1 MSFSFTFLGSG
12 TSQGVPL
19 IGMDH
24 PPEFLANPK
33 NHRTR
38 PSIYVAT
45 DAVKLVVDTTP
56 EFRLQCL
63 RENLRWLDAVVFTHS
78 HADHVMGLD
87 DCRRFCDLRG
97 GKALPVYANA
107 PTMEVL
113 RRVFG
118 YAFHDGP
125 WPRGYF
131 IPEPHIVDGPFTL
144 GDLELI
150 PLTLPHGSLNTNGY
164 LFVQN
169 GKKRLA
175 YMSDC
180 KEVPADVVEIVRGVE
195 VAVLDALRHAP
206 HRSHMCL
213 DEALTAA
220 RRIRADR
227 TYLTHL
233 THDYD
238 HDRSQAELPEG
249 VWLAFDGLKIHLDP
263 PSERCKG

>member
-12 TSQGVPL
+12 TSQGVPI
-19 IGMDH
+19 IGKEY

-45 DAVKLVVDTTP
+45 ELVKLVVDTTP
-56 EFRLQCL
+56 EFRIQCL
-63 RENLRWLDAVVFTHS
+63 REKLNWLDAVIFTHP
-78 HADHVMGLD
+78 HADHMMGLD

-97 GKALPVYANA
+97 GALPIYANQE
-107 PTMEVL
+107 TMDVL
-113 RRVFG
+113 KRVFL

-125 WPRGYF
+125 WPKGYF
-131 IPEPHIVDGPFTL
+131 IPEPHIVDGAFTL
-144 GDLELI
+144 GDLEI
-150 PLTLPHGSLNTNGY
+150 VPFALPHGRTNTNGY

-175 YMSDC
+175 YLSDC
-180 KEVPADVVEIVRGVE
+180 KEVPNHVVEGIQGVE
-195 VAVLDALRHAP
+195 IAVLDALRYAP
-206 HRSHMCL
+206 HPTHMCL

-220 RRIRADR
+220 RRIGARE
-227 TYLTHL
+227 TYFTHL

-238 HDRSQAELPEG
+238 HDLAQAELPPG
-249 VWLAFDGLKIHLDP
+249 VTLAWDGLKIRL
-263 PSERCKG
+263 E